1 MGGKGEIFSDG
12 LAEVVGDFTNEPPV
26 ELVTFTHRVRR
37 RPLNPAIR
45 IGDLLWVRCFASF
58 DGIESDLVSGALFSV
73 SGQWPIDHVIEA
85 FGERLAVVFANDGD
99 DCWTRLVSGY
109 VRLPGVVF
117 LAERQCVAVHAG

>member
-1 MGGKGEIFSDG
+1 MGGKGEILSDG

-45 IGDLLWVRCFASF
+45 IGDLLLVRCFASF
-58 DGIESDLVSGALFSV
+58 GGIESDLVSGALFSV
-73 SGQWPIDHVIEA
+73 SGQWPFDHVIEA

-99 DCWTRLVSGY
+99 DCWTRLVSGRL
-109 VRLPGVVF
+109 RLPGIVF
-117 LAERQCVAVHAG
+117 FAQSEWQTVQAG